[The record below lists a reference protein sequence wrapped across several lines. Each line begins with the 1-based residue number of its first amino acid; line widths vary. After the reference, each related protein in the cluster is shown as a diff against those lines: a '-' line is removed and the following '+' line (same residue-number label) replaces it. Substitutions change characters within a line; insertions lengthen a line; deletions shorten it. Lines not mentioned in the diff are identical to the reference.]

1 MNVSGCSEDEG
12 SGKQGRGREIWEG
25 YGKERMVGREDE
37 RRVTEGREVEGE
49 MGKGACERMLALK
62 FILSS

>member
-1 MNVSGCSEDEG
+1 VNVSGCSEDEG

-25 YGKERMVGREDE
+25 KNGRERRKEDE